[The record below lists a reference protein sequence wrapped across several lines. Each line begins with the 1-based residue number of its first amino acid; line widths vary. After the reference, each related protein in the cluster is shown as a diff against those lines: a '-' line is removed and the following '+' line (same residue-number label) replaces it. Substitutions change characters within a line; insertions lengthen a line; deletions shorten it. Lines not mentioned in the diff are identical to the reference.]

1 MKGKPQKNFNSILL
15 VLSAPS
21 GAGKTTLARKFLEKH
36 PDFGVSVS
44 YTTRKPRRGEK
55 EGIHYYFTDPQ
66 TFQEMIARKE
76 FVEWAHVHDDWYGT
90 PFSEI
95 QRLHGQGKGILFDID
110 IQGGVNIYKAYPD
123 RTLLVFILPPSME
136 ELERRLRNRK
146 TDDEKTIEKRL
157 KNAQKEI
164 SIARD
169 KYDYFLVN
177 DDLEEA
183 LKELEMIV
191 AFPQEG

>member
-1 MKGKPQKNFNSILL
+1 MKGKQPKNFNPTLL

-44 YTTRKPRRGEK
+44 YTTRTPRKGEK
-55 EGIHYYFTDPQ
+55 DGVHYYFTDPE
-66 TFQEMIARKE
+66 TFQEMIGQNA
-76 FVEWAHVHDDWYGT
+76 FVEWARVHDAWYGT

-95 QRLHGQGKGILFDID
+95 ERLHSEGKGILFDID
-110 IQGGVNIYKAYPD
+110 IQGGVNIFKAYPD

-177 DDLEEA
+177 EDLDEA
-183 LKELEMIV
+183 LKELEMI
-191 AFPQEG
+191 AALHGEG

>member
-183 LKELEMIV
+183 LKELEMIA

>member
-90 PFSEI
+90 PLSEI
-95 QRLHGQGKGILFDID
+95 QRLHGEGKGILFDID

>member
-1 MKGKPQKNFNSILL
+1 MKGKPQKNFNPILL

-95 QRLHGQGKGILFDID
+95 ERLHGQGKGILFDID

-183 LKELEMIV
+183 LKELEMIA

>member
-1 MKGKPQKNFNSILL
+1 MKGKPQKNFNPILL

-183 LKELEMIV
+183 LKELEMIA

>member
-1 MKGKPQKNFNSILL
+1 MKGKPQKNFNPILL

-95 QRLHGQGKGILFDID
+95 ERLHGKGKGILFDID

-183 LKELEMIV
+183 LEELEMIA

>member
-1 MKGKPQKNFNSILL
+1 MKGKPQKNFNPILL

-90 PFSEI
+90 PLSEI
-95 QRLHGQGKGILFDID
+95 QRLHGEGKGILFDID

-183 LKELEMIV
+183 LKELEMIA

>member
-1 MKGKPQKNFNSILL
+1 MKGKPQKNFNPILL